1 MPARPFLLL
10 RGGPVGPAFRQGTAQ
25 EAAKAGSG
33 SSAARSREGDEDGH
47 NVGGMFSVGPQ
58 QDVQPFLFLQFQVV
72 VLDILDLLGLVLL
85 NLVSLGG
92 AATFAVPLE
101 GVGEDNVL
109 FLVDGGLEL
118 NHQNVTIYLFLGR
131 EGKIGIGKTLH
142 FDRGTQKMLILFP
155 AIGVDDAYNSHFRFE
170 VSFSFPAM
178 IAIVTLSRLI
188 TVGKGVERAGISAR
202 PGIHLVVSF
211 FCMHRH
217 HIEGEAVVG
226 SLNVGNI
233 GHPAI
238 VEPVIHVMD
247 GCGTSLDIL
256 PHQHPAFAFC
266 IGRGLC
272 GEEKDGEKDACS
284 SLLTAAAPEDPS
296 GDEKRQADGP
306 APDGSDGAQR
316 HSDKEARHEARE
328 HAGAQFFPQP
338 AAFAAGG
345 EDQCSGADY
354 AHHTV
359 LPGLGEVEDGIHQ
372 QAQARALEER
382 GDGRFPTLERR
393 DERFKAIR
401 KAGERVSFLDDR
413 RHEGADAGGKH
424 HLPQEAAHGAQDA
437 AVEAAL
443 GEGEEVEDLH
453 RQVLRNLR
461 LHDAQ
466 HDPQDRQDGG
476 NRIFFD

>member
-1 MPARPFLLL
+1 
-10 RGGPVGPAFRQGTAQ
+10 
-25 EAAKAGSG
+25 
-33 SSAARSREGDEDGH
+33 
-47 NVGGMFSVGPQ
+47 MFSVGPQ

-266 IGRGLC
+266 IG
-272 GEEKDGEKDACS
+272 
-284 SLLTAAAPEDPS
+284 
-296 GDEKRQADGP
+296 
-306 APDGSDGAQR
+306 
-316 HSDKEARHEARE
+316 
-328 HAGAQFFPQP
+328 
-338 AAFAAGG
+338 
-345 EDQCSGADY
+345 
-354 AHHTV
+354 
-359 LPGLGEVEDGIHQ
+359 
-372 QAQARALEER
+372 
-382 GDGRFPTLERR
+382 
-393 DERFKAIR
+393 
-401 KAGERVSFLDDR
+401 
-413 RHEGADAGGKH
+413 
-424 HLPQEAAHGAQDA
+424 
-437 AVEAAL
+437 
-443 GEGEEVEDLH
+443 
-453 RQVLRNLR
+453 
-461 LHDAQ
+461 
-466 HDPQDRQDGG
+466 
-476 NRIFFD
+476 